1 MKSRRFSPLV
11 PLFVLALIGAPMA
24 IVTMAQTAAPAAQ
37 TSAAAPSLSQKLPF
51 DAAVTRGTLPNG
63 LEYYIRRNTRPEKRV
78 ALRLARPGLLLAAAA
93 VARPGLGLSAAASAA
108 SRGAPVDPPA
118 LGASVLATPLLLGL
132 CHGERG

>member
-78 ALRLARPGLLLAAAA
+78 ALRLAVKAGSVDEENDQQGLAHFLEHMAFNGTK
-93 VARPGLGLSAAASAA
+93 RF
-108 SRGAPVDPPA
+108 
-118 LGASVLATPLLLGL
+118 
-132 CHGERG
+132 